1 MNERQ
6 EPRAFLR
13 VLTWPSREVGTAH
26 CLAENAC
33 VAHSD
38 THEGQYTACARAHPR
53 RGEGDVCV
61 CVSAQ
66 RRLRERWLNIKEG
79 KR

>member
-13 VLTWPSREVGTAH
+13 VLTWPSREAGTPIVSRRMH
-26 CLAENAC
+26 VRVHVSRIVTRAEANTWRVYTQGRRVR
-33 VAHSD
+33 VA
-38 THEGQYTACARAHPR
+38 
-53 RGEGDVCV
+53 
-61 CVSAQ
+61 AQ

-79 KR
+79 KK